1 MQTQINETYALAS
14 SQVTLEFSYDAA
26 KEKQKLKI
34 LSTDEDASPEIPE
47 EQFYIFEISAISP
60 AISESVVEIKDDTD
74 SILGFLITGLI
85 PGLEIK
91 ESPSVIVAAS
101 VFSFIK
107 NNLDQQQTTILP
119 DNFEDLGYELSKPL
133 LLILAEQVDDYINSY
148 MGGCELWGGFSHQEQ
163 PLHSSATT
171 SELTAYKGI
180 SYPTTEQRNKIL
192 ESVTSNNPFD
202 RFLKKYQLLEL
213 LYDYI
218 LIARLRSIDP
228 SLSYFRH
235 TMNSY
240 SKDECDT
247 LKEIIN
253 NYVSDVSRYLD
264 IFYDAQNYE
273 DIVVDIFK
281 KHSKDSNPL
290 KDDTNWGRFW
300 AGVIANQL
308 AFADMTNEDYR
319 FNKDCRNEGSY
330 KKSLNNIAAYW
341 IYRVRC
347 SIAHYKIGEFI
358 FNPNHEAFLVKIA
371 ERLIDEVLYQVF
383 SSQQLH
389 DEISLSKEIDQ
400 FLTNR
405 AAQVS

>member
-1 MQTQINETYALAS
+1 MQTQINETYALSS

-26 KEKQKLKI
+26 NERQKLKI
-34 LSTDEDASPEIPE
+34 SGTDENASPE
-47 EQFYIFEISAISP
+47 EQFFIFEVSTISP
-60 AISESVVEIKDDTD
+60 AITESVVEIKDDND
-74 SILGFLITGLI
+74 NILGLLITGTI

-107 NNLDQQQTTILP
+107 NNSDLQQTTALP
-119 DNFEDLGYELSKPL
+119 DNFEDLGYDISKPL
-133 LLILAEQVDDYINSY
+133 LLVVAEQVDEYINFY
-148 MGGCELWGGFSHQEQ
+148 MDGCELWGGFSHQEQ
-163 PLHSSATT
+163 SSHSIVTT

-180 SYPTTEQRNKIL
+180 RYPTAEQRNKIL

-218 LIARLRSIDP
+218 LIAKLRSIDP
-228 SLSYFRH
+228 SLSHFRH

-240 SKDECDT
+240 TKDECDT
-247 LKEIIN
+247 LKDIIN

-264 IFYDAQNYE
+264 IFYDAHNYE
-273 DIVVDIFK
+273 HIVVDIFK
-281 KHSKDSNPL
+281 RHSKDSNPL

-300 AGVIANQL
+300 SGVTANKL
-308 AFADMTNEDYR
+308 SFADMINENYR
-319 FNKDCRNEGSY
+319 FNKDCRNEASY

-358 FNPNHEAFLVKIA
+358 FNPGHEIFLVRIA

-400 FLTNR
+400 FLIDR
-405 AAQVS
+405 AAQVI